1 MTIMMIKTLKSETI
15 VRMTNEA
22 ITMKTLTT
30 MAFND
35 DNDEDD
41 NIRKNMLSMT
51 WKRVKVKRILM

>member
-35 DNDEDD
+35 DNDEDG